1 MWLFQVSCLWYR
13 IIHSCDLL
21 WHLSVHATCHKFWE
35 SEAIIPQIIFIPSL
49 KNKQTNKIQERI
61 FILFYLCDSVKIQAC
76 MTHTELTGFKTLFPN
91 LIFLSSSGVESGL
104 LSVDGSHKWSVTLYW
119 NDLLPLLCD
128 YVKSGVGQNLHGK
141 QWSFQVRKDG
151 VYSSNNRFHFYIQ
164 STKHAHTWKMGL
176 FNMTDNCILRLQQ

>member
-1 MWLFQVSCLWYR
+1 MIISGQLFVVSYHSFLWFALTSVSSCNLSQILR
-13 IIHSCDLL
+13 IWSNYIPNYIHTLF
-21 WHLSVHATCHKFWE
+21 K
-35 SEAIIPQIIFIPSL
+35 
-49 KNKQTNKIQERI
+49 KQTNKIQERI

-119 NDLLPLLCD
+119 NDLLPLLSD